1 MASNNHCHN
10 SLPARLWL
18 SNSKNYPNWQEL
30 VFLLLSMMI
39 TKLNKVL
46 DTCTFES
53 CSSKMYFQQHC
64 HYRGK
69 NLQSSDNAET
79 SGLQNVNIDWNVNK
93 VLEII
98 ESLSDNFTHN
108 FNSFLLIK
116 SAKSLF
122 YGEIRIWILL
132 TSSVKQL
139 FEQNYES
146 YS

>member
-1 MASNNHCHN
+1 MYI
-10 SLPARLWL
+10 R
-18 SNSKNYPNWQEL
+18 
-30 VFLLLSMMI
+30 
-39 TKLNKVL
+39 KL
-46 DTCTFES
+46 
-53 CSSKMYFQQHC
+53 FQQNVFSTTLSLQ
-64 HYRGK
+64 GK